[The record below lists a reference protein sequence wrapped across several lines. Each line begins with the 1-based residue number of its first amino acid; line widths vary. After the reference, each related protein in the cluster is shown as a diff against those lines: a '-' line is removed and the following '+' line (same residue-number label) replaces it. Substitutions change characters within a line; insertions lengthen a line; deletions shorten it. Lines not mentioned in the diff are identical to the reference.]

1 VAYDKLIR
9 LAQLIYEK
17 TKKGEI
23 KWEATSDGGT
33 FQASLASYSI
43 LIRRVA
49 GAVTTAASI
58 QVAPIATNYVNYVV
72 LQICNEQGQVIEELT
87 EYDATTADFKLEEL
101 FELARRMAMDVEKAL
116 DDLIGTLEASPQR
129 K

>member
-9 LAQLIYEK
+9 IAQLIYEK
-17 TKKGEI
+17 TKNGEI
-23 KWEATSDGGT
+23 KWEATADEGT
-33 FQASLASYSI
+33 FQASLSNYSI
-43 LIRRVA
+43 LIKRSPNVSLP
-49 GAVTTAASI
+49 VTTLNL
-58 QVAPIATNYVNYVV
+58 TNFT

-87 EYDATTADFKLEEL
+87 EYTAIAADFKIGEL

>member
-1 VAYDKLIR
+1 MAYDKLIR

-23 KWEATSDGGT
+23 KWEATPDGGT

-49 GAVTTAASI
+49 GAMTTVASSI
-58 QVAPIATNYVNYVV
+58 PIATNFVT

-87 EYDATTADFKLEEL
+87 EYDAIGADFKLEEL